1 MISFE
6 NTLPVKIESTKYND
20 FELMKND
27 VNDLE
32 LKDSYG
38 MPSSDPILFFRG
50 IVEQMID
57 SVEKTDDMRIFET
70 YHKY

>member
-27 VNDLE
+27 VSDLE

-57 SVEKTDDMRIFET
+57 MTKLHSKIAMQRKERD
-70 YHKY
+70 

>member
-50 IVEQMID
+50 IVEQ
-57 SVEKTDDMRIFET
+57 
-70 YHKY
+70 